1 MPNNQERI
9 DDFVDLKAVRSQV
22 EKAIEQI
29 ERLSAAI
36 KNIRPMV
43 ISVQEANNF
52 KETKKGLEDIAKA
65 QMIIAK
71 STAEMGESV
80 KQYQKIQQKGKEITD
95 DEIKANLEAKE
106 AMRQRIAAIKEQM
119 GAQEK
124 LNYLQSVP
132 FTNNLSQL
140 EKENQVIKGT
150 AEAVSDLD
158 KAQGQLANS
167 ASVWAESSKAASEEV
182 KAIGETVPEITL
194 AYDAYT
200 GSLQQNLSAQI
211 ENNIQL
217 DKNKAEQ
224 KEIQK
229 AIRDSGSATDQ
240 QIRRLAELKQE
251 SLLLSESN
259 SKLTQTIK
267 NQSKEFLAEGGSIDE
282 MRAKLNLLQQ
292 SYEQLSAVEKAA
304 PFGMEIKGQID
315 VLDPALKKAEEGI
328 GKTSR
333 QVGSYTSAIQKSFS
347 GAFGYLRQ
355 IANIL
360 PGIGIAGI
368 IGWLSDLAIEFYKW
382 ATSSKEVVTQT
393 KILRDVTREAADAY
407 GRERAQLDGLVGALQ
422 TEGISRK
429 EKMTILKE
437 LQEKYPGYFDNI
449 KNEKD
454 LNNDLADAYE
464 RATKGILLKAKAQ
477 AAGDMIGKNYAEQ
490 LKAEQDYYQ
499 EMEEHTEF
507 FNKYWAQ
514 AKSQGQ
520 GNIDIFMNSYQ
531 TMIDNTVGKY
541 EEKVTEVSK
550 KNDILLKSIQQSNA
564 GIEKLGGKTTGKK
577 DANEKDDHQAE
588 KDLQAEF
595 QTYRAQQERLA
606 ALAKVTAEDEKS
618 SYQERLMA
626 LGQYVRIKQNLVAAE
641 GDLELRTK
649 KLSSKE
655 KIAIERSVD
664 DEQIRIAQDSGEI
677 LSKIQDDYLKNL
689 KKNNKD
695 LVSEYGTTYEKL
707 HSLLQDYLKKRQEA
721 EAKANKKSAEDIHKE
736 MQARTKELAD
746 ELKGLSFDLLEGGV
760 TKRMNALQAEQDLKD
775 QNYAKEIENI
785 NNSTLSEQDKA
796 AKIKILEA
804 EKMADAEKY
813 DRKKRE
819 LDEKRARFE
828 KAKAVADIIESTAI
842 AVISA
847 LGAKPWTAANIALAA
862 VVGAIGAAQIA
873 RVIAQPIPH
882 YSRGVDSHPGG
893 PAIVGEVGQE
903 LVRTPSGKEFLTP
916 GSATLMNLERGS
928 KVIPHDKL
936 NSILHQRMMQSTL
949 AMMGSPVREDST
961 AKELKELK
969 GMVAW
974 QTEELKKAYG
984 KQKSRTV
991 INNRID
997 TNWGSYLEKNVYR

>member
-1 MPNNQERI
+1 MPNNEERI
-9 DDFVDLKAVRSQV
+9 DDLIDLKKVEAQV
-22 EKAIEQI
+22 QKTIALIEK
-29 ERLSAAI
+29 LSAAI
-36 KNIRPMV
+36 KDVRPLV
-43 ISVQEANNF
+43 IGVQDAA
-52 KETKKGLEDIAKA
+52 KYAETKKGLEDIAKA
-65 QMIIAK
+65 NAIVSK
-71 STAEMGESV
+71 TTAEMGETV
-80 KQYQKIQQKGKEITD
+80 KQFQQIQTKGKAITD
-95 DEIKANLEAKE
+95 DEIRANIEAKE
-106 AMRQRIAAIKEQM
+106 SMRQRIAAIKEQM
-119 GAQEK
+119 AAEER
-124 LNYLQSVP
+124 LNYIRSVP
-132 FTNNLSQL
+132 SSNNLSQL
-140 EKENQVIKGT
+140 QKENEVIKNT
-150 AEAVSDLD
+150 SQAVSDLD

-167 ASVWAESSKAASEEV
+167 ATVWAESSKAASDEAKV
-182 KAIGETVPEITL
+182 LGETVPEITL

-211 ENNIQL
+211 ENTL
-217 DKNKAEQ
+217 ALEKNKVEQ

-240 QIRRLAELKQE
+240 QVRRLAQLKQE
-251 SLLLSESN
+251 SLLLNESN

-382 ATSSKEVVTQT
+382 ATSSKEVVSQT

-407 GRERAQLDGLVGALQ
+407 GRERAQLDGLVSSLH
-422 TEGISRK
+422 TEGMSRK
-429 EKMTILKE
+429 EKMAIVKE

-449 KNEKD
+449 KTEKD
-454 LNNDLADAYE
+454 LNDNLAGAYE
-464 RATKGILLKAKAQ
+464 RAAKGILLKAKAQ
-477 AAGDMIGKNYAEQ
+477 AAGDMIAKNYAEQ
-490 LKAEQDYYQ
+490 LNAEQDYFQNKEGADKYF
-499 EMEEHTEF
+499 EHF
-507 FNKYWAQ
+507 LPLAN
-514 AKSQGQ
+514 SQGPKAVQQLLNTYQ
-520 GNIDIFMNSYQ
+520 GMLDKFL
-531 TMIDNTVGKY
+531 GEY
-541 EEKVTEVSK
+541 EEKVDGVSK
-550 KNDILLKSIQQSNA
+550 KNDILLKSIEKSNA
-564 GIEKLGGKTTGKK
+564 GIEKLGGKTTGNK
-577 DANEKDDHQAE
+577 DAKEKDDHQAE

-606 ALAKVTAEDEKS
+606 ALAKVTAEDENS
-618 SYQERLMA
+618 SFQERLMA

-641 GDLELRTK
+641 GDLELSTK
-649 KLSSKE
+649 KLSAKE
-655 KIAIERSVD
+655 KIAIERNVD

-677 LSKIQDDYLKNL
+677 LSKIQDDHLKNL
-689 KKNNKD
+689 KKNNKE
-695 LVSEYGTTYEKL
+695 LASEYGTTYEKL

-721 EAKANKKSAEDIHKE
+721 EAKANKKSDEDRIKE
-736 MQARTKELAD
+736 MKAREKELGE
-746 ELKGLSFDLLEGGV
+746 ELKGLSVDIMEAGI
-760 TKRMNALQAEQDLKD
+760 TKRMNALQAEMDLKNKAYE
-775 QNYAKEIENI
+775 QEIENI
-785 NNSTLSEQDKA
+785 NNSTLTEEQKA
-796 AKIKILEA
+796 ARIKIIEA
-804 EKMADAEKY
+804 EKLSDAEKN
-813 DRKKRE
+813 DRKKRD

-828 KAKAVADIIESTAI
+828 KAKAIADIVENTTIAI
-842 AVISA
+842 VKTLAEYP
-847 LGAKPWTAANIALAA
+847 GPHGIALAA
-862 VVGAIGAAQIA
+862 IIGAIGAAQLA
-873 RVIAQPIPH
+873 RVLVQPIPK
-882 YSRGVDSHPGG
+882 YALGTENHPGG

-916 GSATLMNLERGS
+916 GNATLMNLERGS

-974 QTEELKKAYG
+974 QTHELVKAYG
-984 KQKSRTV
+984 KNKGRTV
-991 INNRID
+991 VNNRID
-997 TNWGSYLEKNVYR
+997 TSWGNYLKKQVFE